1 MRRQHV
7 AAVAVQVLAIV
18 FGGALPAAIAEP
30 QLADADTV
38 AASDMLLL
46 TNQMRFAVGAPTI
59 PSDARVVAAAQNH
72 ANYNSANNVLGHYET
87 AGLPYYTGY
96 GPHERV
102 AAAGLNAAFV
112 SEVATSFGGA
122 LTGVRQLWD
131 APYHRLGMMHP
142 NATTIGW
149 GHSDLTSTPATVAD
163 IVYDFGIHPVDF
175 VRSPANG
182 QTGIPTSWN
191 GHETPNPLPA
201 GVTMPVGYP
210 IVLVYSSAQ
219 AVDMRAAEV
228 VAPDGTRLPIYYAAQ
243 QFERDYQVIV
253 PQSPLSPGT
262 TYHVRFD
269 INVNGVMT
277 TNQWDFTTASTT
289 SGGTPI
295 ASTPTGSGLHAQW
308 VDQTT
313 LPSLQPA
320 ATASVTM
327 HFRNTGTVAWTRGV
341 AGSQILLGVPGDSAA
356 FAQMGMDVGWP
367 AVNRVAVQS
376 EAVVAPGQTATFT
389 FTVGAPLA
397 GGTVALWVR
406 PVVDGVAWLEDQGAY
421 VPVTTVVAYHSAWA
435 AQSAYPTLAP
445 GAVSGPLTIT
455 FRNTGTEPW
464 VRGILGQEARIG
476 VNGDDATWSSL
487 GVSWLLPTR
496 PAAQTEATVPQGALG
511 TFTFEVRAPA
521 TPGVY
526 TIHLRPVIDGVTWM
540 EDDGVFLVITVAN

>member
-1 MRRQHV
+1 M
-7 AAVAVQVLAIV
+7 AVQVLALV
-18 FGGALPAAIAEP
+18 LGGAAPFAAAGPQIAN
-30 QLADADTV
+30 ADTV
-38 AASDMLLL
+38 AAPDMLLL

-59 PSDARVVAAAQNH
+59 PSDQRVVTAAQNH

-102 AAAGLNAAFV
+102 AAAGLNTSFV

-182 QTGIPTSWN
+182 QLGIPTSWN

-201 GVTMPVGYP
+201 GTTMPVGYP
-210 IVLVYSSAQ
+210 IMLVYSSGQ
-219 AVDMRAAEV
+219 TVDMRAAEV
-228 VAPDGTRLPIYYAAQ
+228 VAPDGTRLPIFYAPQ

-253 PQSPLSPGT
+253 PQKPLAPGT

-277 TNQWDFTTASTT
+277 TNQWDFTTAGTT
-289 SGGTPI
+289 
-295 ASTPTGSGLHAQW
+295 ASSPPLTYHSAFVDESPFPT
-308 VDQTT
+308 
-313 LPSLQPA
+313 LQPG
-320 ATASVTM
+320 ATTQLTL
-327 HFRNTGTVAWTRGV
+327 HFRNMGTATWQKGV
-341 AGSQILLGVPGDSAA
+341 AGSQANLGINGDNSTFASLGMSVNWVDPNRPAA
-356 FAQMGMDVGWP
+356 
-367 AVNRVAVQS
+367 QS
-376 EAVVAPGQTATFT
+376 EASVAPGALATFT
-389 FTVGAPLA
+389 FSVRAPSTPGVYRIPL
-397 GGTVALWVR
+397 R
-406 PVVDGVAWLEDQGAY
+406 PVVDGTTWMEDQG
-421 VPVTTVVAYHSAWA
+421 VFLLVTSDSGYHSHWA

-445 GAVSGPLTIT
+445 GATSATLSVQFT
-455 FRNTGTEPW
+455 NTGTRSW
-464 VRGILGQEARIG
+464 VKGSAGQQANLG
-476 VNGDDATWSSL
+476 VVGDVTTWSSL
-487 GVSWLLPTR
+487 GVNWLSPNR
-496 PAAQTEATVPQGALG
+496 VAAQTEASVAPGAVG
-511 TFTFEVRAPA
+511 TFSFQVIAPA

-526 TIHLRPVIDGVTWM
+526 RIAVRPVIDGVTWM
-540 EDDGVFLVITVAN
+540 EDDGVYLVVTVAN